1 MGYIETVLCSKGKVI
16 LLKEHLDRL
25 SWSLY
30 QNGVTAV
37 NEVVLRVQE
46 TILDQVQQD
55 EKYYKIRV
63 LININENSFDINTE
77 LTPIDKP
84 RMELYK
90 IGWYDEELKT
100 IELPWNAK
108 SSQRRFY
115 QQAGNW
121 AGNHGF
127 DDVIVLNEKGHVVET
142 TIFNVFVLKD
152 NVLYTPP
159 LYDMPVKGVMRT
171 WLFRNS
177 YFPVIEQVLLKEDV
191 VNSDMILLTN
201 AIRGIQ
207 IGIL

>member
-25 SWSLY
+25 RWSLY

-46 TILDQVQQD
+46 AILDQVQQD
-55 EKYYKIRV
+55 EEYYKIRV
-63 LININENSFDINTE
+63 LINIDENSFDINTE

-90 IGWYDEELKT
+90 IGWYEEELKS

-121 AGNHGF
+121 ADNHGF